1 MEENNVVE
9 IKKESK
15 GKKILNHIKEN
26 WWKYLG
32 GALGGAAAIVGGL
45 MVLGA
50 SNLDG
55 DEKSSDEDSSDD
67 TEECSA
73 DVAVGEE

>member
-9 IKKESK
+9 IEKESK
-15 GKKILNHIKEN
+15 GKKIWNHVKEN

-45 MVLGA
+45 LVLGA
-50 SNLDG
+50 TNPDG
-55 DEKSSDEDSSDD
+55 EEDSLEDSSDE
-67 TEECSA
+67 TAESSA